1 LSACLRA
8 LRIAIIGTGKMG
20 RGFATALAGRHE
32 VVVGSRDPARA
43 RATASKAGA
52 AGSSTYADAAV
63 GADVVILT
71 VPWEAMD
78 ETLLRL
84 GELRGTVVVDV
95 SFPYSKREREALKGS
110 TAEEIQR
117 RLPEARVVK
126 AWNHVHARHLTDPEV
141 DGIAASVL
149 IAGDDQAAKEAV
161 FALARDMGFHPV
173 DAGPLKATRDLE
185 KLVATMLFVRLG
197 PIRVLSR
204 D

>member
-1 LSACLRA
+1 M
-8 LRIAIIGTGKMG
+8 RIAIIGTGKMG

-43 RATASKAGA
+43 RATASKAGT

-71 VPWEAMD
+71 VPWKAMD

>member
-71 VPWEAMD
+71 VPWKAMD

>member
-1 LSACLRA
+1 
-8 LRIAIIGTGKMG
+8 
-20 RGFATALAGRHE
+20 
-32 VVVGSRDPARA
+32 
-43 RATASKAGA
+43 
-52 AGSSTYADAAV
+52 
-63 GADVVILT
+63 
-71 VPWEAMD
+71 
-78 ETLLRL
+78 
-84 GELRGTVVVDV
+84 VVDV

>member
-1 LSACLRA
+1 MSACLRA

-71 VPWEAMD
+71 VPWKAMD

>member
-71 VPWEAMD
+71 VPWKAMD

-84 GELRGTVVVDV
+84 GELSGTVVVDV

>member
-71 VPWEAMD
+71 VPWKAMD

-173 DAGPLKATRDLE
+173 DAGPLKATRDLG